1 MHQRPGWLLSGEPL
15 WHISQ
20 IYHSRAPL
28 EACSALNV
36 STGVW
41 LQTSVLLL
49 SSRQQRAA
57 APRKILTKRSEANAQ
72 QSLVT
77 ALEVNCSD
85 HFKLRHRCLALKM
98 KNADYNVLTP
108 SSRQLEYKCSL
119 NVPQTERVFFLL
131 LVKFQTD
138 KSAEVCC
145 ECKPFF
151 FEHLSFPYHIFHHK
165 HLDICTSMVQF
176 NLIRFF

>member
-119 NVPQTERVFFLL
+119 NVPQTERESFFY
-131 LVKFQTD
+131 FSSNSRQTNPL
-138 KSAEVCC
+138 KCVVNAN
-145 ECKPFF
+145 PFSLSIF
-151 FEHLSFPYHIFHHK
+151 LFHITSSITSIWTFAHLWS
-165 HLDICTSMVQF
+165 S
-176 NLIRFF
+176 LI